1 YGPISEGVKVGDRF
15 KEHKSGIIFKN
26 WVLDDDAINHFVVL
40 VGYGETWF
48 DNKPYWIIRNNWG
61 KNGYALFQRSEDGYE

>member
-1 YGPISEGVKVGDRF
+1 MDEHANANNIIELLKKYGPISVGVKVGDRF

-26 WVLDDDAINHFVVL
+26 WVLDDEAINHFVVL

-48 DNKPYWIIRNNWG
+48 DNKPY
-61 KNGYALFQRSEDGYE
+61 